1 MKLRTILIA
10 IVVLVVA
17 VVVAGVAIILSTDFN
32 QYRPLVAEQVKKATG
47 RDLNLAGD
55 IEVAVS
61 LVPTVAVNDVSFA
74 NASWGSRPEMATV
87 ERLEVEMDLLPLLSG
102 EIRVKRVVLVGA
114 DILLETDRQGTPNW
128 AFSTPGAPA
137 AEAEPAEEAP
147 TESGGGAPLPTVHAV
162 SIENARVTYRDGAS
176 GAAHTL
182 ALTSFS
188 ASATDASSPVAIT
201 FEGSLNDNPVRLQ
214 GSVGAIQLLLDDQ
227 PFPVD
232 LSGEGGGATFAVK
245 GEVAK
250 PKSGQGIA
258 LELSAQGN
266 SLADMSALAGAP
278 LPPLGPYSVSGRLSD
293 IPGGYQIESLQ
304 ARLGGSDLSGTASVA
319 LGGARPKLTAGL
331 TSARLDLEDLGVE
344 PQPESGG
351 TEAPAGA
358 GGGGGDG
365 RVFPADPLPLDG
377 LKAVDATVKFTGQ
390 QVIKAPVTL
399 ENVTA
404 DLVLDNG
411 KLTLNRFDTGIAGG
425 TLQASG
431 VVDASQP
438 KPALRAK
445 LLSHQVEAG
454 ALLHTL
460 DLSEVLSGG
469 KVDMDVDV
477 TGSGASVREIMAG
490 LNGSLNVEMGPGRI
504 NNRFAEIILADLV
517 KLLTFSGSGDS
528 SNLNCMVARFDV
540 KDGLATSRGL
550 VLDTNGATIVGE
562 GRIRLDNEQLD
573 MRMDPGAKQTNL
585 VNLAIPVIIRGTLAS
600 PSVVPD
606 PAALAQGVA
615 GAVVGGATGGVFGAL
630 AGLTGTG
637 SAGSEEASGN
647 PCADALA
654 AAPAP
659 AESKGTTEQILDG
672 AGGVIDGAGSAVKGA
687 GEALKGLFD

>member
-17 VVVAGVAIILSTDFN
+17 VVVAGVAVILSTDFN

-61 LVPTVAVNDVSFA
+61 LVPTVAVNDVTFA
-74 NASWGSRPEMATV
+74 NAPWGSRPEMVTV

-114 DILLETDRQGTPNW
+114 DILLETDAQGTPNW
-128 AFSTPGAPA
+128 VFSAPGAPA
-137 AEAEPAEEAP
+137 AETESAP
-147 TESGGGAPLPTVHAV
+147 TAEAASGSGAPLPTVHAV

-176 GAAHTL
+176 GAAHSL

-188 ASATDASSPVAIT
+188 ATAPDARSPIAIT
-201 FEGSLNDNPVRLQ
+201 FEGSLNHNPIRLQ
-214 GSVGAIQLLLDDQ
+214 GSIGAVQLLLEDQ

-232 LSGEGGGATFAVK
+232 LTGEGGGATFAVK

-258 LELSAQGN
+258 LQLSAQGN

-278 LPPLGPYSVSGRLSD
+278 MPPLGPYNLSGRLSD
-293 IPGGYQIESLQ
+293 VPGGYQIESLQ
-304 ARLGGSDLSGTASVA
+304 ARLGESDVSGTAGVV
-319 LGGARPKLTAGL
+319 LGGARPKLTANL
-331 TSARLDLEDLGVE
+331 TSAKVDLKDFGVA
-344 PQPESGG
+344 PQADSGG
-351 TEAPAGA
+351 TEAPSVVGS
-358 GGGGGDG
+358 GGGSDG
-365 RVFPADPLPLDG
+365 RVFPADPLPLDA
-377 LKAVDATVKFTGQ
+377 LKAVDAVVKFTGQ

-399 ENVTA
+399 ENVVA
-404 DLVLDNG
+404 DLVLENG
-411 KLTLNRFDTGIAGG
+411 KLTLNQFDTGIAGG
-425 TLQASG
+425 TLKASG
-431 VVDASQP
+431 VVDASQA
-438 KPALRAK
+438 KPAVRAK

-454 ALLHTL
+454 ALLQTL
-460 DLSEVLSGG
+460 GGSEVLSGG

-490 LNGSLNVEMGPGRI
+490 LNGSSNVEMGPGRI
-504 NNRFAEIILADLV
+504 NNRFAEIVLADLV

-528 SNLNCMVARFDV
+528 SNLNCMVVRFDF
-540 KDGLATSRGL
+540 KNGLATSKGL
-550 VLDTNGATIVGE
+550 VLDTNGATIVGD
-562 GRIRLDNEQLD
+562 GKIRLDSEQLD
-573 MRMDPGAKQTNL
+573 MRMDPRAKQTNL

-606 PAALAQGVA
+606 AAALAQGVA

-630 AGLTGTG
+630 AGLTG
-637 SAGSEEASGN
+637 AGAASGGDTSSGN
-647 PCADALA
+647 PCANALT

-659 AESKGTTEQILDG
+659 AKSTTEQILDG
-672 AGGVIDGAGSAVKGA
+672 AGGVIDGAGNAVKGA
-687 GEALKGLFD
+687 GDALKGLFD